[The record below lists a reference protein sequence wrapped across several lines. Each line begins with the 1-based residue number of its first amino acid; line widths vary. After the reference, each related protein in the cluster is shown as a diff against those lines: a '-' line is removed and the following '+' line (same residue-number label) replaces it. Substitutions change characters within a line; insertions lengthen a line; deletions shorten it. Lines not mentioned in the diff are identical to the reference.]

1 MAKQGMSADNRD
13 PDSAQRARVFF
24 ALWPDAALRGEL
36 ARAAARLHAR
46 HGGRRMAAHS
56 LHLTLVF
63 VGSVAVPRLPELLA
77 MAGSLR
83 QPGFSN
89 LFDLAECWRHN
100 RIGCLGASRVPVQL
114 QGLVHALE
122 TGLEGLAIPFDRRP
136 YRPHITLLRNA
147 DCGRQITEAP
157 GGRVEV
163 RAEGRSGGRA
173 ADVPVATTAAQNIPA
188 PNAPAPEAIAWP
200 ARDFVLVK
208 SSLRPEGARYEELG
222 RWPLL

>member
-1 MAKQGMSADNRD
+1 MAKQGMSSGNRD
-13 PDSAQRARVFF
+13 PDATHRARVFF
-24 ALWPDAALRGEL
+24 ALWPDAALRD
-36 ARAAARLHAR
+36 ARVRAAARLHAR

-63 VGSVAVPRLPELLA
+63 VGSVTVPRLPELLA
-77 MAGSLR
+77 MAGSLV
-83 QPGFSN
+83 QPGFTIH
-89 LFDLAECWRHN
+89 FDLAECWRHN
-100 RIGCLGASRVPVQL
+100 RIGCLGASRVPVEL
-114 QGLVHALE
+114 QSLVHALE
-122 TGLEGLAIPFDRRP
+122 TGLEGLAIPFDHRP

-147 DCGRQITEAP
+147 DCGRRVTEAL
-157 GGRVEV
+157 
-163 RAEGRSGGRA
+163 EGRGEGRA
-173 ADVPVATTAAQNIPA
+173 ADVPAAKTPAQDIPT

>member
-1 MAKQGMSADNRD
+1 MAKQGMSAVNRD

-24 ALWPDAALRGEL
+24 ALWPDAALREAL
-36 ARAAARLHAR
+36 VRASARLHAR

-77 MAGSLR
+77 MAGSLM
-83 QPGFSN
+83 QPGFTIH
-89 LFDLAECWRHN
+89 FDLAECWRHN
-100 RIGCLGASRVPVQL
+100 RIGCLGASRVPVEL

-122 TGLEGLAIPFDRRP
+122 AGLEGLAIPFDRRP

-147 DCGRQITEAP
+147 DCGRRANEAP
-157 GGRVEV
+157 GGRE
-163 RAEGRSGGRA
+163 EGRA
-173 ADVPVATTAAQNIPA
+173 ADAPAAKTPVQNTST

-208 SSLRPEGARYEELG
+208 SSLRLEGARYEELG